1 MRNLKGLVLERGEE
15 YYTDLEKVFRAI
27 NNIHT
32 EFNWLI
38 TDCCAYPED
47 ERINELLLREYC
59 FLSGSELDEIV
70 KSEDFQ
76 LIWGVLSGFKKEVS
90 LEEVMK
96 YNFPYA
102 DGNGKLWENPVS
114 IQHPLAEIEIISWDG
129 DKTLIISKDEKIV
142 SDFRKSFSLSEDLE
156 IYNERLEK
164 NT

>member
-1 MRNLKGLVLERGEE
+1 MKGAVLERGEE
-15 YYTDLEKVFRAI
+15 YYTDLAKVFKAI

-38 TDCCAYPED
+38 TDTCAYPVD
-47 ERINELLLREYC
+47 ERINDLLSREYS
-59 FLSGSELDEIV
+59 FLSGSELDKIV

-76 LIWGVLSGFKKEVS
+76 LIWGVLSGFKKDVP
-90 LEEVMK
+90 LEEIMK
-96 YNFPYA
+96 YDLPYA
-102 DGNGKLWENPVS
+102 DGNEELWKNPVN
-114 IQHPLAEIEIISWDG
+114 IQHPLAEVEIISWDG
-129 DKTLIISKDEKIV
+129 GKVLTISKDEKIV